1 MTEFLTAKD
10 IAKRYQI
17 SLWTVYALV
26 RNGKIPCGL
35 RVGRSLRWP
44 LEQIEEFEKQKL
56 GFLRGERYSGGN
68 YEWQENFM
76 I

>member
-35 RVGRSLRWP
+35 RLGRSRRWP
-44 LEQIEEFEKQKL
+44 LRQIEEFEKREL
-56 GFLRGERYSGGN
+56 GILEEKDTQEGRTNGN
-68 YEWQENFM
+68 ETL
-76 I
+76 